1 MVEILLSHL
10 PESRKGKGVSSGRV
24 VTRKLVKGQVLK
36 LDIPHLG
43 AFTSRL
49 TVE

>member
-10 PESRKGKGVSSGRV
+10 PESRKGKGISSGRV
-24 VTRKLVKGQVLK
+24 IIGKPVKGQVLK
-36 LDIPHLG
+36 LEIPHLG